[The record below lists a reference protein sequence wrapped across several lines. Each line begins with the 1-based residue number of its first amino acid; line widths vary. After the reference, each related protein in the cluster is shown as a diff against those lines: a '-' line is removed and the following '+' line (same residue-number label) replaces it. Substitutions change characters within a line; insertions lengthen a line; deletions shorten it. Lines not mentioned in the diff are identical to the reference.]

1 MKLYGKNPVIER
13 IKRNPSSI
21 KKLYLQKKTD
31 LSSVVKE
38 AKEGKVD
45 FISSDKA
52 FISELAQGAHTQG
65 VIAEVDEFRY
75 EEFSNIVS
83 RALKKKTVL
92 VFLDGVT
99 DPQNLGGVIRNL
111 ACLGG
116 FSLILPEHDAAWVNE
131 TVLRVAN
138 GGENYVKVAKVANIA
153 TTLKKIKEKGIW
165 TAGAVVENAV
175 DIKDAEFN
183 FPLAVVIGSEG
194 KGIRPGVLKG
204 LDERVFLPMP
214 GAQLSYN
221 VATAA
226 ALFCYEVTKRK

>member
-13 IKRNPSSI
+13 IKVNPSSI
-21 KKLYLQKKTD
+21 KKLYLQKRTD
-31 LSSVVKE
+31 LSSVVKV
-38 AKEGKVD
+38 AKAAQVD
-45 FISSDKA
+45 FVSVDKA
-52 FISELAQGAHTQG
+52 FISELSQDAHTQG

-75 EEFSNIVS
+75 EEFSGLVS
-83 RALKKKTVL
+83 RTLGKKNVL

-116 FSLILPEHDAAWVNE
+116 FSLILPEHDSACVNE

-175 DIKDAEFN
+175 DIKDAEFK

-226 ALFCYEVTKRK
+226 ALFCYEAAKKK